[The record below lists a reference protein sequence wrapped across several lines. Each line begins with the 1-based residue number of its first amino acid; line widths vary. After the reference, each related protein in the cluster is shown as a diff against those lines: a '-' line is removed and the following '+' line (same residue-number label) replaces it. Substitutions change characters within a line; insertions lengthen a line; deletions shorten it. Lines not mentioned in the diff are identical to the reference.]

1 MARPHALSAQLLLL
15 ASCLAA
21 QQQVG
26 APKPATAL
34 RAGTWKYQMSL
45 LVGDQTISMTRS
57 TTIAESKDGWT
68 VVDTI
73 VTPGGQ
79 STDSATLDKTTLVP
93 RRRTLKQ
100 GQNTTS
106 VEFAGNKATG
116 TMDTNG
122 KTTPVAVDLGGS
134 LFADGPGA
142 PQEIACLPLAE
153 KYSTRFLNFD
163 VQKQKSKLMQLTV
176 VGSERVT
183 VPAGTFDAFKVQL
196 FAEGDASK
204 MTFWIDK
211 KSTTVV
217 KMASSAPGLRGAT
230 VTSELQP

>member
-21 QQQVG
+21 QPQVLP
-26 APKPATAL
+26 PKPATAL
-34 RAGTWKYQMSL
+34 RAGTWKYHMSL
-45 LVGDQTISMTRS
+45 LVGDQTVSMTRS

-73 VTPGGQ
+73 DTPGGH

-93 RRRTLKQ
+93 SRRTLKQ
-100 GQNTTS
+100 GQNTIS

-122 KTTPVAVDLGGS
+122 KTTPVAVDLAGS

-153 KYSTRFLNFD
+153 GYSTTFRNFD
-163 VQKQKSKLMQLTV
+163 MQKQKSKLMRLTV
-176 VGSERVT
+176 AGSERVT
-183 VPAGTFDAFKVQL
+183 VPAGTFDAYKVQL
-196 FAEGDASK
+196 SSEGDASK
-204 MTFWIDK
+204 ITFWIAK
-211 KSTTVV
+211 KSPTVV
-217 KMASSAPGLRGAT
+217 KMASSALGLRGPT

>member
-21 QQQVG
+21 QQQVV

-34 RAGTWKYQMSL
+34 RAGTWKYHMSL
-45 LVGDQTISMTRS
+45 LVGDQTVSMTRS

-73 VTPGGQ
+73 DTPGGH

-93 RRRTLKQ
+93 SRRTLKQ
-100 GQNTTS
+100 GQNTIS

-122 KTTPVAVDLGGS
+122 KTTPVAVDLAGS

-153 KYSTRFLNFD
+153 GYSTTFRNFD
-163 VQKQKSKLMQLTV
+163 MQKQKSKLMRLTV
-176 VGSERVT
+176 AGSERVT
-183 VPAGTFDAFKVQL
+183 VPAGTFDAYKVQL
-196 FAEGDASK
+196 SSEGDASK
-204 MTFWIDK
+204 ITFWIAK
-211 KSTTVV
+211 KSPTVV
-217 KMASSAPGLRGAT
+217 KMASSALGLRGPT

>member
-1 MARPHALSAQLLLL
+1 MARPHALSAQLVLL

-21 QQQVG
+21 QQQVE
-26 APKPATAL
+26 APKPVTAL
-34 RAGTWKYQMSL
+34 RAGTWKYRMNL
-45 LVGDQTISMTRS
+45 LVGDQTVSMTRS
-57 TTIAESKDGWT
+57 TTISESKDGWT

-73 VTPGGQ
+73 DTPGGQ

-100 GQNTTS
+100 GQNTIS

-116 TMDTNG
+116 TKDTNG

-153 KYSTRFLNFD
+153 KYNTTFRNFD
-163 VQKQKSKLMQLTV
+163 VQKQKSKVMQLTV

-196 FAEGDASK
+196 SSEGDVSR
-204 MTFWIDK
+204 MTFWIAK
-211 KSTTVV
+211 KSPTVV
-217 KMASSAPGLRGAT
+217 KMASSVPGLKGST